1 MSEMVFSEATFTRV
15 SLLPGEVLGVKV
27 VSDTLGNSTLSDLQ
41 KKLSSLFPNNKV
53 MVFCMPV
60 GEDISFT
67 AMSGSPETCGP
78 QACIDCNCGKKEAL
92 GDTHSRKEANNGEN
106 E

>member
-1 MSEMVFSEATFTRV
+1 MNEMVFSEATFTRL

-27 VSDTLGNSTLSDLQ
+27 VSDTLGTEALSNLQ

-67 AMSGSPETCGP
+67 AMSGSSKSGCGP
-78 QACIDCNCGKKEAL
+78 QACDDCNCGKKEAL
-92 GDTHSRKEANNGEN
+92 QTKGEN
-106 E
+106 Q